1 MYFPKS
7 QIKTNQITNGDE
19 FQYLNSG
26 IEYVGYYFTTST
38 GKTYTGKTPDDTPTR
53 ELVLINNGY
62 GDEKLDAD
70 DEGGAWD
77 REANH
82 YSLDAA
88 YLNSTKLEFLE
99 NAPVPP
105 KQCYP
110 TPTEKD
116 YQNGEILRFFASK
129 VNDHTI
135 IEIDVDQY
143 KLYQNQAPSTQFRLY
158 QTFNLFWQITGKKNE
173 VYNTNRNI
181 VLAIQNNLKIHS
193 FSQYFK
199 GKFDQFCNPKDKL
212 EAKAKEN
219 KNQETENKNK
229 ESLGY
234 STKGY

>member
-19 FQYLNSG
+19 YQYLNSG
-26 IEYVGYYFTTST
+26 IEYIGYYFTTST
-38 GKTYTGKTPDDTPTR
+38 GKIYTGKTPDDTPTR
-53 ELVLINNGY
+53 ELVLINDIYDNT
-62 GDEKLDAD
+62 KLDAD

-116 YQNGEILRFFASK
+116 YQNGEILRFF
-129 VNDHTI
+129 
-135 IEIDVDQY
+135 
-143 KLYQNQAPSTQFRLY
+143 
-158 QTFNLFWQITGKKNE
+158 
-173 VYNTNRNI
+173 
-181 VLAIQNNLKIHS
+181 
-193 FSQYFK
+193 
-199 GKFDQFCNPKDKL
+199 DK
-212 EAKAKEN
+212 
-219 KNQETENKNK
+219 
-229 ESLGY
+229 
-234 STKGY
+234 